1 MRQDDIFP
9 IVREYIRRFR
19 PLSVGMPVIDNVLFA
34 SLFSGRWCRNGVN
47 CVQRFIMNLAYR
59 TMPS

>member
-1 MRQDDIFP
+1 MRQEDIFP

-19 PLSVGMPVIDNVLFA
+19 PLSVGMPVIDNVLFRFT
-34 SLFSGRWCRNGVN
+34 LQRQVVPRGVN